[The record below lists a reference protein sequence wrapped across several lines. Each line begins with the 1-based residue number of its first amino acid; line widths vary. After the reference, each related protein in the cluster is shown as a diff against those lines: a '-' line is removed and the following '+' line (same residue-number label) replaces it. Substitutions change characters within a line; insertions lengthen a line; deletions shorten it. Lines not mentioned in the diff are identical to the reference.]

1 MRRAARSSCSS
12 DERRLRSSTPAGA
25 RRTADAPVRCESA
38 QEISDVAQEI
48 PFFSNMPIMMRGS
61 PTATRRSPNMTRQ
74 GSYGIDYDTR
84 GTLLCTTEDGSVLQ
98 RTSRGSQ
105 TLARL
110 GTQRSYSI
118 VVAASVSEAF
128 IQDIPVGIPMTD
140 GPACDVVPY
149 GMMDLSLLN
158 APAGIPR
165 AWSADNSLSES
176 DDDFGTNMDDL
187 ARALSDLE
195 SSAAQL

>member
-1 MRRAARSSCSS
+1 
-12 DERRLRSSTPAGA
+12 
-25 RRTADAPVRCESA
+25 
-38 QEISDVAQEI
+38 
-48 PFFSNMPIMMRGS
+48 MRGS

-74 GSYGIDYDTR
+74 GSYGVDYDTR
-84 GTLLCTTEDGSVLQ
+84 GALLCTTEDGLVLQ
-98 RTSRGSQ
+98 RTSRGPP

-118 VVAASVSEAF
+118 VMAASVSEAF
-128 IQDIPVGIPMTD
+128 IQDIPVGIPVTD
-140 GPACDVVPY
+140 GLTCDVVPN

-165 AWSADNSLSES
+165 AWSADNSQSES

-195 SSAAQL
+195 SSAARL